1 VNRRHSVISLAAI
14 AAILAATAFSASAA
28 SAHPG
33 GPKPTPGRYVQTNLV
48 SDIPGLAAH
57 TDPNLKNPWGTSV
70 GPNTPIWVSDN
81 HAGVTTLYDGAGNPQ
96 PKVVAIPAPPSA
108 GPGAVGA
115 PTGQAFNTLSNSST
129 DFVIKK
135 NGVSGP
141 AFFLFATE
149 DGTIAGWNPN
159 VDPTN
164 AVIAVD
170 NSTATDTAGDVG
182 ANYKGLA
189 LVTTPSGS
197 KFIYATSFRFGRVD
211 VFDNQFNLVNSFT
224 DPTLPAGFAPFGIH
238 NIGGN
243 LYVTFAKQGP
253 GKDDDAARPG
263 NGFVDVFAPNGDL
276 LQRLVSR
283 GRLDS
288 PWAVTMAP
296 SSFGAFGGDILVG
309 NFGNGHINAYDPV
322 TGKFRGELKR
332 PHGGPITIDGLWG
345 LRFAPTALN
354 AITDALYFTAGLNHE
369 ADGLFGT
376 ITPNGSN

>member
-1 VNRRHSVISLAAI
+1 
-14 AAILAATAFSASAA
+14 
-28 SAHPG
+28 
-33 GPKPTPGRYVQTNLV
+33 V

-70 GPNTPIWVSDN
+70 GPNTPIWASDN
-81 HAGVTTLYDGAGNPQ
+81 HAGVTTLYDGSGNPQ

-211 VFDNQFNLVNSFT
+211 VFDSQFNLVNSFT
-224 DPTLPAGFAPFGIH
+224 DPTVP
-238 NIGGN
+238 
-243 LYVTFAKQGP
+243 
-253 GKDDDAARPG
+253 D
-263 NGFVDVFAPNGDL
+263 
-276 LQRLVSR
+276 
-283 GRLDS
+283 
-288 PWAVTMAP
+288 
-296 SSFGAFGGDILVG
+296 
-309 NFGNGHINAYDPV
+309 
-322 TGKFRGELKR
+322 
-332 PHGGPITIDGLWG
+332 
-345 LRFAPTALN
+345 
-354 AITDALYFTAGLNHE
+354 
-369 ADGLFGT
+369 
-376 ITPNGSN
+376 